1 MKHDEMVDLLDSLE
15 NAKEALMGI
24 EHSKA
29 MGCKISA
36 TERRL
41 FAACKRFIK
50 EWRGISVET
59 VERMIGK

>member
-15 NAKEALMGI
+15 NAKDALLGI

-29 MGCKISA
+29 MGYNVSA

-41 FAACKRFIK
+41 FSALKRFIK